1 MWWMN
6 VGVFAQFSVAF
17 YQWPF
22 HLLFGWIF
30 CPRLSVA
37 WPLEYGKVLTFWVV
51 HYHSSINPPTLELG
65 NIFLDQNYTFEH
77 FSPWIFFNETV
88 HIDYWNWHTYL
99 VQSSVCVVSLK
110 EVRKP
115 RFKRHIFLLVYETL
129 ILLIIDVCEHLLR
142 YFV

>member
-1 MWWMN
+1 MWWKN
-6 VGVFAQFSVAF
+6 VGVFAQFSAHF
-17 YQWPF
+17 SQWPF
-22 HLLFGWIF
+22 HPLFGGFSAHIYQW
-30 CPRLSVA
+30 LGH
-37 WPLEYGKVLTFWVV
+37 WGMGKFWHSELL

-115 RFKRHIFLLVYETL
+115 RLQRHIFLLVQETL